1 MAITRDHELH
11 SRRFGRNLGLALALA
26 VFVVLV
32 FGLTIA
38 KVGRGDKM
46 QAFDHQPRTSLL
58 PPEPVK

>member
-11 SRRFGRNLGLALALA
+11 TRRFSRNLGLALALA

-46 QAFDHQPRTSLL
+46 EAFDHQPRTSLL
-58 PPEPVK
+58 PAEPVK